1 MPVYRRKKLI
11 AAPTIIKYGTS
22 YFSYQQTAYFSPVVN
37 FLRCMK
43 KRQCKHLKRQLQN
56 KKKTKTADC
65 SLDWYVCLQKLQRSV
80 EEKLIVTLLR

>member
-37 FLRCMK
+37 FLMYIK
-43 KRQCKHLKRQLQN
+43 KRQWKHLKRQ
-56 KKKTKTADC
+56 
-65 SLDWYVCLQKLQRSV
+65 
-80 EEKLIVTLLR
+80 